1 MIKENNDKELSVEQ
15 KDRFS
20 KLTTQIDQFEE
31 TSLTYGPASSN
42 ELKNRI
48 NKVIRSFDDELKSIL
63 NHKFESFWN
72 EIRNSVK
79 KDKKDNIISE
89 VDIPKFLRNMTDVN
103 GQGGKFLKRLYS
115 LIVLILLRPTLF
127 FKYLYDKIKK

>member
-20 KLTTQIDQFEE
+20 KLTTLIDQFEE

-48 NKVIRSFDDELKSIL
+48 NKVIRSFDDEFNSIL

-79 KDKKDNIISE
+79 KDEKHNIISE
-89 VDIPKFLRNMTDVN
+89 VDIPKFLRNY
-103 GQGGKFLKRLYS
+103 KR
-115 LIVLILLRPTLF
+115 
-127 FKYLYDKIKK
+127 

>member
-20 KLTTQIDQFEE
+20 KLTTLIDQFEE

-48 NKVIRSFDDELKSIL
+48 NKS
-63 NHKFESFWN
+63 
-72 EIRNSVK
+72 K
-79 KDKKDNIISE
+79 KQNVFITTIIVSL
-89 VDIPKFLRNMTDVN
+89 FL
-103 GQGGKFLKRLYS
+103 GFCS
-115 LIVLILLRPTLF
+115 LI
-127 FKYLYDKIKK
+127 KYGIVYIK

>member
-1 MIKENNDKELSVEQ
+1 MIKKSKDKELSVEQ

-20 KLTTQIDQFEE
+20 KLTTLIDQFEE

-48 NKVIRSFDDELKSIL
+48 NKVIRSFDDEFKSIL

-72 EIRNSVK
+72 ESKNSVK

-89 VDIPKFLRNMTDVN
+89 VDIPKFLRNY
-103 GQGGKFLKRLYS
+103 KR
-115 LIVLILLRPTLF
+115 
-127 FKYLYDKIKK
+127 

>member
-1 MIKENNDKELSVEQ
+1 MIRNSRDKELSVEQ

-20 KLTTQIDQFEE
+20 KLTTLIDKFEE

-48 NKVIRSFDDELKSIL
+48 NKVIRTFDDEFKSIL

-72 EIRNSVK
+72 ESKKSVK
-79 KDKKDNIISE
+79 KDKNDNIISE
-89 VDIPKFLRNMTDVN
+89 VDIPKFLRNY
-103 GQGGKFLKRLYS
+103 KR
-115 LIVLILLRPTLF
+115 
-127 FKYLYDKIKK
+127 